1 MDKYGR
7 KENTMK
13 GIILAGGSGTRL
25 FPITRVVSKQL
36 LPVYNKPMIYYP
48 LSVLMLAG
56 LREILIIST
65 PQDLPLFQDLLQD
78 GSQWGLS
85 FSYEEQPRPEGL
97 AQAFI
102 VGKEFVGNDSVCMIL
117 GDNIFYG
124 HGLPEKLKEA
134 VQRDKGATI
143 FGYWVKDPERYGVVT
158 FDSEDNILAIEEK
171 PNYPQSNYAV
181 TGLYFYDNRVLDI
194 AATLKPSPRGELEI
208 TDVNRAYLELG
219 ELYFEKLGR
228 GIAWLDTGTH
238 ESLMQA
244 STFIQV
250 IEERQELMVSC
261 VEEIAFR
268 MGYIDAAKLE
278 ALARPLQKNGYG
290 EYLLRILES
299 PGNRP

>member
-1 MDKYGR
+1 
-7 KENTMK
+7 MK

-65 PQDLPLFQDLLQD
+65 PQDLPLFQDLLLD
-78 GSQWGLS
+78 GSQWGVR
-85 FSYEEQPRPEGL
+85 FSYQEQPRPEGL

-102 VGKEFVGNDSVCMIL
+102 IGREFVGNDPVCMIL

-124 HGLPEKLKEA
+124 HGFPEKLKKA
-134 VQRDKGATI
+134 VRRDKGATI

-158 FDSEDNILAIEEK
+158 FDSEDNILAIDEK
-171 PNYPQSNYAV
+171 PAHPRSNYAV
-181 TGLYFYDNRVLDI
+181 TGLYFYDNQVLDI
-194 AATLKPSPRGELEI
+194 AAALKPSPRGELEI
-208 TDVNRAYLELG
+208 TDVNRAYLERG
-219 ELYFEKLGR
+219 ELSVEKLGR

-244 STFIQV
+244 SNFIQV

-261 VEEIAFR
+261 VEEIAYR
-268 MGYIDAAKLE
+268 MGYINAKELE

-290 EYLLRILES
+290 KYLLQILENEGTQ
-299 PGNRP
+299 P